1 MTGSWSMAR
10 WGVIRRL
17 AGKEHQEA
25 FGVLKIVYVSWL
37 TQTKHSA
44 LEDDDCLD
52 VHPLTFPPKTIQNK
66 ENHNLSTTQRQ
77 RIPKLQNKYK
87 LKKKKNPREGSFV
100 FQQSVPH
107 LFTPCL
113 PPQLAPTSC
122 DSRPMAKET
131 KKYCCKEAREL
142 VAVLGIKDEI
152 FYE

>member
-87 LKKKKNPREGSFV
+87 LKKKKIPEKALLSFSNQ
-100 FQQSVPH
+100 FPIYSLPA
-107 LFTPCL
+107 FPPNL
-113 PPQLAPTSC
+113 PPPHVIQGLWQKRLRNTAVK
-122 DSRPMAKET
+122 RPENWWQ
-131 KKYCCKEAREL
+131 C
-142 VAVLGIKDEI
+142 
-152 FYE
+152 